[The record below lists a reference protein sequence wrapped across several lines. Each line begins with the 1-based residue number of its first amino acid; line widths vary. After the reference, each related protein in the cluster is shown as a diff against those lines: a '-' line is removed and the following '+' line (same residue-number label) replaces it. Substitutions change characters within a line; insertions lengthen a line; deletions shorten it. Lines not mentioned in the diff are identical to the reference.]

1 MTSLFSLKHQCI
13 RRRDVS
19 GTDHRWR
26 SGTETIRSRWMT
38 DPSGGTLQ
46 ARQRQPPQTSIRR
59 YSRRPGALWRAARLL
74 SFLRFGVT
82 NKLRSLVAVTPLRP
96 GSATSLDHTRQ
107 LQRARLLSRDN
118 PSRLKISE
126 STRRS
131 CRTGCAA
138 ALITDA
144 ARRIC

>member
-1 MTSLFSLKHQCI
+1 MQASRHQ
-13 RRRDVS
+13 S
-19 GTDHRWR
+19 
-26 SGTETIRSRWMT
+26 
-38 DPSGGTLQ
+38 
-46 ARQRQPPQTSIRR
+46 PQTSIRR

-74 SFLRFGVT
+74 FGVT
-82 NKLRSLVAVTPLRP
+82 NKLWSLVAVTPLRP
-96 GSATSLDHTRQ
+96 GSATSLDHTRR

-144 ARRIC
+144 ARRIR